1 MVVGL
6 LCPVAWGMRL
16 GFLADLLSRP
26 VLVGYV
32 AGVAMIMIVD
42 QLPRLTGVR
51 ASGSGFFP
59 QLLSAVR
66 HASEAHWPTVVLAA
80 AVLVVLFAAPF
91 LWRTPWPAARPRRR
105 HGCGGRLRAR
115 RPVRDYGDRP
125 GSGGPAS
132 PELPS
137 IADLSHLLP
146 PALGI
151 LLIGYSDVILTAR
164 AFAAHD
170 DPRPLDANRELLA
183 LGAANLGAGVLHGFP
198 VSSRASRT
206 ARADSTGAGS
216 QGYPRAA
223 TLAVL
228 TVLLFLVPSSP
239 TPRPPCWAPSWSMP
253 PSASCKC
260 ESSAAS
266 PPSGGANCSWR
277 SAAHWAY

>member
-1 MVVGL
+1 
-6 LCPVAWGMRL
+6 MRL

-151 LLIGYSDVILTAR
+151 LLIGYSDVILTGGPSPPTTTPAR
-164 AFAAHD
+164 ST
-170 DPRPLDANRELLA
+170 PT
-183 LGAANLGAGVLHGFP
+183 
-198 VSSRASRT
+198 ASC
-206 ARADSTGAGS
+206 
-216 QGYPRAA
+216 
-223 TLAVL
+223 
-228 TVLLFLVPSSP
+228 SP
-239 TPRPPCWAPSWSMP
+239 WAPPTSEQ
-253 PSASCKC
+253 ASCT
-260 ESSAAS
+260 AS
-266 PPSGGANCSWR
+266 R
-277 SAAHWAY
+277 SAAGPAVQPAPTRRAQAARDTHGPPPWLC